1 MTALSF
7 HQIVLIIFCRFR
19 IVPSWNDILDE
30 VNRINSPSGMDMV
43 RRKYL
48 KSISDATGRNTIAYY
63 SSFLQK
69 PGAPFVDINDDD
81 RNALMSM
88 VYKMD
93 RSKGLDL
100 ILHTPGGSIAAAES
114 IVDYLRRMFGN
125 DVRAIVPQIAMSA
138 GTMIACSCKSIIMG
152 KQSNLGPIDPK
163 YNGISTYGVIE
174 EFERAKEEIAKDPR
188 TIPIWQTIMG
198 KYNPA
203 FIGDCEKAIQW
214 SNTIVTN
221 WLSSNM
227 LKDNFELASNIVKH
241 LSDHSETLSHER
253 HIHIDECRQL
263 GLIIESLEDM
273 LPDLSFQDRVLS
285 THHAYML
292 TFSSTPA
299 TKIVENHSGTAVIKL
314 VN

>member
-1 MTALSF
+1 M
-7 HQIVLIIFCRFR
+7 
-19 IVPSWNDILDE
+19 PSWNEILEE
-30 VNRINSPSGMDMV
+30 VNKTKIPNGIDIV

-48 KSISDATGRNTIAYY
+48 SSISEVTGRNTIAYY

-69 PGAPFVDINDDD
+69 PNAPSIDINDDD
-81 RNALMSM
+81 RNAFMSM

-93 RSKGLDL
+93 RTKGLDL

-114 IVDYLRRMFGN
+114 IVDYLRKMFGN
-125 DVRAIVPQIAMSA
+125 DIRAIIPQIAMSA
-138 GTMIACSCKSIIMG
+138 GTMIACSCKCIVMG

-174 EFERAKEEIAKDPR
+174 EFNRAKQEIAADPR
-188 TIPIWQTIMG
+188 TIPIWQTIIG

-214 SNTIVTN
+214 SNSIVTD
-221 WLSSNM
+221 WLSTNM
-227 LKDNFELASNIVKH
+227 LKENPNLAKEIVTH

-253 HIHIDECRQL
+253 HIHFDECKKL
-263 GLIIESLEDM
+263 GLTIESLEE
-273 LPDLSFQDRVLS
+273 LGKEVNLQDRILS
-285 THHAYML
+285 AHHAYML
-292 TFSSTPA
+292 TFSSTSA
-299 TKIVENHSGTAVIKL
+299 TKIVENQNGIAVIKL

>member
-1 MTALSF
+1 M
-7 HQIVLIIFCRFR
+7 
-19 IVPSWNDILDE
+19 PSWNEILEE
-30 VNRINSPSGMDMV
+30 VNKIKIPNGIDIV

-48 KSISDATGRNTIAYY
+48 SSISEVTGRNTIAYY

-69 PGAPFVDINDDD
+69 PNAPSIDINDDD
-81 RNALMSM
+81 RNAFMSM

-93 RSKGLDL
+93 RTKGLDL

-114 IVDYLRRMFGN
+114 IVDYLRKMFGN
-125 DVRAIVPQIAMSA
+125 DIRAIIPQIAMSA
-138 GTMIACSCKSIIMG
+138 GTMIACSCKCIVMG

-174 EFERAKEEIAKDPR
+174 EFSRAKQEIAADPR
-188 TIPIWQTIMG
+188 TIPIWQTIIG

-214 SNTIVTN
+214 SNSIVTD
-221 WLSSNM
+221 WLSTNM
-227 LKDNFELASNIVKH
+227 LKENPNLAKEIVTH

-253 HIHIDECRQL
+253 HIHFDECKKL
-263 GLIIESLEDM
+263 GLTIESLEE
-273 LPDLSFQDRVLS
+273 LGKEVNLQDRILS
-285 THHAYML
+285 AHHAYML
-292 TFSSTPA
+292 TFSSTSA
-299 TKIVENHSGTAVIKL
+299 TKIVENQNGIAVIKL

>member
-1 MTALSF
+1 M
-7 HQIVLIIFCRFR
+7 
-19 IVPSWNDILDE
+19 PSWNEILEE
-30 VNRINSPSGMDMV
+30 VNNTRVPNGIDVV
-43 RRKYL
+43 RRNYL
-48 KSISDATGRNTIAYY
+48 SRISAATGRNTIAYY

-69 PGAPFVDINDDD
+69 PNAPFTEINDDD
-81 RNALMSM
+81 RNALMAM

-93 RSKGLDL
+93 RSKGLDIL
-100 ILHTPGGSIAAAES
+100 LHTPGGSIAAAES
-114 IVDYLRRMFGN
+114 IVDYLKRMFEN

-138 GTMIACSCKSIIMG
+138 GTMIACSCKCIIMG
-152 KQSNLGPIDPK
+152 KESNLGPIDPK

-174 EFERAKEEIAKDPR
+174 EFDRAKKEISGDPK
-188 TIPIWQTIMG
+188 TIPLWQTIVS

-214 SNTIVTN
+214 SNTMVTD

-227 LKDNFELASNIVKH
+227 LGGNKKLASQIVLH

-253 HIHIDECRQL
+253 HIHIDECKKL
-263 GLIIESLEDM
+263 GLIVENLENIQKQDN
-273 LPDLSFQDRVLS
+273 FQDRVLS

-299 TKIVENHSGTAVIKL
+299 VKIVENQNGVAVIKIAQ
-314 VN
+314 

>member
-1 MTALSF
+1 M
-7 HQIVLIIFCRFR
+7 
-19 IVPSWNDILDE
+19 PSWNEILEE
-30 VNRINSPSGMDMV
+30 VNKTKIPNGIDIV

-48 KSISDATGRNTIAYY
+48 SSISEVTGRNTIAYY

-69 PGAPFVDINDDD
+69 PNAPSIDINDDD
-81 RNALMSM
+81 RNAFMSM

-93 RSKGLDL
+93 RTKGLDL

-114 IVDYLRRMFGN
+114 IVDYLRKMFGN
-125 DVRAIVPQIAMSA
+125 DIRAIIPQIAMSA
-138 GTMIACSCKSIIMG
+138 GTMIACSCKCIVMG

-174 EFERAKEEIAKDPR
+174 EFSRAKQEIAADPR
-188 TIPIWQTIMG
+188 TIPIWQTIIG

-214 SNTIVTN
+214 SNSIVTD
-221 WLSSNM
+221 WLSTNM
-227 LKDNFELASNIVKH
+227 LKENPNLAKEIVTH

-253 HIHIDECRQL
+253 HIHYDECKKL
-263 GLIIESLEDM
+263 GLTIESLEE
-273 LPDLSFQDRVLS
+273 LGKEVNLQDRILS
-285 THHAYML
+285 AHHAYML
-292 TFSSTPA
+292 TFSSTSA
-299 TKIVENHSGTAVIKL
+299 TKIVENQNGIAVIKL

>member
-1 MTALSF
+1 M
-7 HQIVLIIFCRFR
+7 
-19 IVPSWNDILDE
+19 PSWNEILNE
-30 VNRINSPSGMDMV
+30 VNSTNDHNGLDNI

-48 KSISDATGRNTIAYY
+48 ASISQVTGRNTIAYY

-69 PGAPFVDINDDD
+69 PNAPFIDINDDD
-81 RNALMSM
+81 RNSFMSM

-114 IVDYLRRMFGN
+114 LVDYLRRMFGN
-125 DVRAIVPQIAMSA
+125 NVRAIVPQIAMSA
-138 GTMIACSCKSIIMG
+138 GTMIACSCNSIIMG

-174 EFERAKEEIAKDPR
+174 EFDRAKREIASDPR
-188 TIPIWQTIMG
+188 TIPIWQTIMS
-198 KYNPA
+198 KYNPS

-214 SNTIVTN
+214 SNSIVTE
-221 WLSSNM
+221 WLSTNM
-227 LKDNFELASNIVKH
+227 LKDEQSLAKKIVNH

-253 HIHIDECRQL
+253 HIHIDECRKL
-263 GLIIESLEDM
+263 GLHIENLEDIM
-273 LPDLSFQDRVLS
+273 KDSDFQDKVLS

-299 TKIVENHSGTAVIKL
+299 TKIVENQSGIAVIKL
-314 VN
+314 AN

>member
-1 MTALSF
+1 M
-7 HQIVLIIFCRFR
+7 
-19 IVPSWNDILDE
+19 PSWNDILNE
-30 VNRINSPSGMDMV
+30 ISHVHSPDGIDII

-81 RNALMSM
+81 RNALMSV

-100 ILHTPGGSIAAAES
+100 ILHTPGGSIAATES
-114 IVDYLRRMFGN
+114 IVDYLGRMFGN
-125 DVRAIVPQIAMSA
+125 DVRAIIPQIAMSA

-174 EFERAKEEIAKDPR
+174 EFERAKSEIAKDPR

-227 LKDNFELASNIVKH
+227 LKDNPDLAATVVKH

-253 HIHIDECRQL
+253 HIHIDECRRL
-263 GLIIESLEDM
+263 GLVIESLEDM
-273 LPDLSFQDRVLS
+273 LPDRSFQDRVLS
-285 THHAYML
+285 THHSYML
-292 TFSSTPA
+292 TFSSTSA
-299 TKIVENHSGTAVIKL
+299 TKIVENQFGTAVIKL
-314 VN
+314 AN

>member
-1 MTALSF
+1 M
-7 HQIVLIIFCRFR
+7 
-19 IVPSWNDILDE
+19 PSWNEILEE
-30 VNRINSPSGMDMV
+30 VNKTKIPNGIDIV

-48 KSISDATGRNTIAYY
+48 SSISEVTGRNTIAYY

-69 PGAPFVDINDDD
+69 PNAPSIDINDDD
-81 RNALMSM
+81 RNAFMSM

-93 RSKGLDL
+93 RTKGLDL

-114 IVDYLRRMFGN
+114 IVDYLRKMFGN
-125 DVRAIVPQIAMSA
+125 DIRAIIPQIAMSA
-138 GTMIACSCKSIIMG
+138 GTMIACSCKC

-174 EFERAKEEIAKDPR
+174 EFSRAKQEIAADPR
-188 TIPIWQTIMG
+188 TIPIWQTIIG

-214 SNTIVTN
+214 SNSIVTD
-221 WLSSNM
+221 WLSTNM
-227 LKDNFELASNIVKH
+227 LKENPNLAKEIVTH

-253 HIHIDECRQL
+253 HIHYDECKKL
-263 GLIIESLEDM
+263 GLTIESLEE
-273 LPDLSFQDRVLS
+273 LGKEVNLQDRILS
-285 THHAYML
+285 AHHAYML
-292 TFSSTPA
+292 TFSSTSA
-299 TKIVENHSGTAVIKL
+299 TKIVENQNGIAVIKL

>member
-1 MTALSF
+1 MT
-7 HQIVLIIFCRFR
+7 
-19 IVPSWNDILDE
+19 SWNEILEE
-30 VNRINSPSGMDMV
+30 VNKTKIPNGIDIV

-48 KSISDATGRNTIAYY
+48 SSISEVTGRNTIAYY

-69 PGAPFVDINDDD
+69 PNAPSIDINDDD
-81 RNALMSM
+81 RNAFMSM

-93 RSKGLDL
+93 RTKGLDL

-114 IVDYLRRMFGN
+114 IVDYLRKMFGN
-125 DVRAIVPQIAMSA
+125 DIRAIIPQIAMSA
-138 GTMIACSCKSIIMG
+138 GTMIACSCKCIVMG

-174 EFERAKEEIAKDPR
+174 EFSRAKQEIAADPR
-188 TIPIWQTIMG
+188 TIPIWQTIIG

-214 SNTIVTN
+214 SNSIVTD
-221 WLSSNM
+221 WLSTNM
-227 LKDNFELASNIVKH
+227 LKENPNLAKEIVTH

-253 HIHIDECRQL
+253 HIHYDECKKL
-263 GLIIESLEDM
+263 GLTIESLEE
-273 LPDLSFQDRVLS
+273 LGKEVNLQDRILS
-285 THHAYML
+285 AHHAYML
-292 TFSSTPA
+292 TFSSTSA
-299 TKIVENHSGTAVIKL
+299 TKIVENQNGIAVIKL

>member
-1 MTALSF
+1 M
-7 HQIVLIIFCRFR
+7 
-19 IVPSWNDILDE
+19 PSWNEILEE
-30 VNRINSPSGMDMV
+30 VNNTRVPNGIDAV
-43 RRKYL
+43 RRNYL
-48 KSISDATGRNTIAYY
+48 SKISAATGRNTIAYY

-69 PGAPFVDINDDD
+69 PNAPFTEINDDD
-81 RNALMSM
+81 RNALMAM

-93 RSKGLDL
+93 RSKGLDIL
-100 ILHTPGGSIAAAES
+100 LHTPGGSIAAAES
-114 IVDYLRRMFGN
+114 IVDYLKRMFGN

-138 GTMIACSCKSIIMG
+138 GTMIACSCKCIIMG
-152 KQSNLGPIDPK
+152 KESNLGPIDPK

-174 EFERAKEEIAKDPR
+174 EFDRAKKEISNDPK
-188 TIPIWQTIMG
+188 TIPLWQTIVS

-214 SNTIVTN
+214 SNTMVTD

-227 LKDNFELASNIVKH
+227 LDGNKELASQIVLH

-253 HIHIDECRQL
+253 HIHIDECKNL
-263 GLIIESLEDM
+263 GLIVENLENIQKQDN
-273 LPDLSFQDRVLS
+273 FQDRVLS

-299 TKIVENHSGTAVIKL
+299 VKIIENQNGVAVIKIAQ
-314 VN
+314 